1 MFNGGKG
8 SEGHIAAAGAGPG
21 PRRSRDGHQVN
32 SSSTGQTHSS
42 ASSAHLQPAASETH
56 IEGNG
61 KLSAD
66 SRGYALNTIP
76 GSRGGPPARA
86 TELRPVYKLSIK
98 LIDTYKHI
106 NKVYYEA
113 RSKKSQEAAGAARGG
128 VYNDGYD
135 DQHYDYIVVADD
147 IFADRYLIRN
157 RIGKGSFGQVVCAYD
172 QVTMKEVAIKII
184 KSRRPFMLQAQTE
197 INLLKDI
204 LEKDTQDE
212 YNIVRMINK
221 FVFRNHQC
229 LVFEM
234 LSYNLYELLK
244 NTRFKGVSLNLVRK
258 FSKHILRSLKFLA
271 SPEVDI
277 IHCDLKPE
285 NILLRHP
292 RRSAIKL
299 IDFGSS
305 CLSTKRTY
313 TYIQSRFY
321 RSPEILLGLKYD
333 QKIDIWSL
341 GCVLVE
347 MHTGEPLFG
356 GADQMDQMCR
366 IVDVLGMPPFS
377 MIDMSPPANWQNFF
391 EKVDAGDALPTGS
404 DCDPEHTAHAPDGSY
419 YYILKRPNRDAPAPR
434 TLGQIVGV
442 DTGGPFGRR
451 KDEAG
456 HARENYVEFL
466 SFISSLLI
474 FDPVERV
481 SAADA
486 LGHIYITEGVA
497 EGVSADGG
505 GSAMATS
512 PAGVGE
518 NAQPSVLEKRRGR
531 DQVEWKPRS
540 RSVSAPAGKAKV
552 SESHVQSHT
561 TTATASGGVSG
572 IGGGTD
578 GAQTRQQALNLAATN
593 AYAAM
598 AGNMQISSTSQL
610 QAQAQAMDIS
620 TSETLDFAAGPNG
633 SGSTNFAATAAGKS
647 VDIDLRRA
655 TYDVANTYISSS
667 DLSRG
672 SQTNTMQYQHQHQHS
687 SAKAVH
693 IPLHAP
699 AKIETEQRMDM
710 SSETDEKGY
719 PSDSK

>member
-1 MFNGGKG
+1 MFSGNNSNGGD
-8 SEGHIAAAGAGPG
+8 ATATRAGPG
-21 PRRSRDGHQVN
+21 HQRTANEHTVN
-32 SSSTGQTHSS
+32 SSSAGHTRLVAGGPHAQSI
-42 ASSAHLQPAASETH
+42 PSEMLVNA
-56 IEGNG
+56 NG
-61 KLSAD
+61 RSLVD
-66 SRGYALNTIP
+66 SRGHVLNAIP
-76 GSRGGPPARA
+76 GSRGGPPVRDP
-86 TELRPVYKLSIK
+86 ELRPVYKLSIK

-113 RSKKSQEAAGAARGG
+113 RSKKNQEVAGAARGG

-135 DQHYDYIVVADD
+135 DQHYDYIIHGEDL
-147 IFADRYLIRN
+147 FADRYLIRH

-197 INLLKDI
+197 ITLLKEI
-204 LEKDTQDE
+204 LEKDIQDE
-212 YNIVRMINK
+212 HNIVRMINK

-244 NTRFKGVSLNLVRK
+244 NTRFKGVSLNLIRK
-258 FSKHILRSLKFLA
+258 FSKQILTSLKFLA

-305 CLSTKRTY
+305 CLSSKRTY

-377 MIDMSPPANWQNFF
+377 MIEMSPTANWQNFF
-391 EKVDAGDALPTGS
+391 ERVATGDPIPAGS
-404 DCDPEHTAHAPDGSY
+404 DCDPDHTAYAPDGSY

-434 TLGQIVGV
+434 TLEQILGVG
-442 DTGGPFGRR
+442 TGGPFGRR

-456 HARENYVEFL
+456 HSHENYIEFL
-466 SFISSLLI
+466 SFIAILLR
-474 FDPVERV
+474 FDPVERA

-486 LGHIYITEGVA
+486 MKHLYITEGAPVPIGGERAADNVA
-497 EGVSADGG
+497 PAFASAIVG
-505 GSAMATS
+505 AATG
-512 PAGVGE
+512 AG
-518 NAQPSVLEKRRGR
+518 NDQTSVLEKRRGR
-531 DQVEWKPRS
+531 DPVEWKPRS
-540 RSVSAPAGKAKV
+540 RSVSAPTGKAKV
-552 SESHVQSHT
+552 TEALAQSHT
-561 TTATASGGVSG
+561 TTTAGLNGYSNGDSSG
-572 IGGGTD
+572 T
-578 GAQTRQQALNLAATN
+578 QTRQQTLNMAATEKN
-593 AYAAM
+593 H
-598 AGNMQISSTSQL
+598 MQTQG
-610 QAQAQAMDIS
+610 AMDIS
-620 TSETLDFAAGPNG
+620 TSDTPDITS
-633 SGSTNFAATAAGKS
+633 SGGADAHTIAAGKT

-655 TYDVANTYISSS
+655 THDTPGTYASSS
-667 DLSRG
+667 VAAHG
-672 SQTNTMQYQHQHQHS
+672 SHAHS
-687 SAKAVH
+687 HTSGYPRQQVPAAKAVH
-693 IPLHAP
+693 THAP
-699 AKIETEQRMDM
+699 AKRGQSNMHM
-710 SSETDEKGY
+710 SSEIDEKGY